1 MKKIGIFRGSFD
13 PITNEHISY
22 ASRQMKKQN
31 LQQIWFCLEDD
42 DHLTDYQ
49 HRFNLVNRALKPYRK
64 MKPVNKPYV
73 HKEAC
78 FVELTED
85 QNLKSFSEGVKEG
98 QFRYLPDN
106 IKTYVVESGIY
117 AASIVHNLVNEHR
130 YQHSLSVAQLACRL
144 AQCHHLDS
152 YKAYLIGI
160 YHDIAK
166 GMSEE
171 ELTAWTRI
179 EQPYELAYPSA
190 VWHQY
195 VGAYYLKHVMSMKDE
210 TMLKA
215 IRHHCLGDDDSPYSK
230 IIFIADKLDPS
241 RGYDSSKEIQLAEKD
256 LEKAFRLVHQQQAE
270 YLQKEK

>member
-1 MKKIGIFRGSFD
+1 MRKIGVFRGSFD
-13 PITNEHISY
+13 PITNEHITF
-22 ASRQMKKQN
+22 ARAQMKKQN
-31 LQQIWFCLEDD
+31 LDEVWFCLIED

-49 HRFNLVNRALKPYRK
+49 HRYNLLNRALKAYRK
-64 MKPVNKPYV
+64 MRPVTKVCGDKNT
-73 HKEAC
+73 C

-85 QNLKSFSEGVKEG
+85 SETEAFSDLVKKG
-98 QFRYLPDN
+98 QFRHLPAN
-106 IKTYVVESGIY
+106 TRSYVIESGIY
-117 AASIVHNLVNEHR
+117 ASSIVHNLVNEHR
-130 YQHSLSVAQLACRL
+130 YKHSLSVAQLACQL
-144 AQCHHLDS
+144 AQCHGLDS

-166 GMSEE
+166 GMSEA
-171 ELTAWTRI
+171 ELTSWMMI
-179 EQPYELAYPSA
+179 EKPYELAYPSP

-195 VGAYYLKHVMSMKDE
+195 VGAYYLKHVMSMRDE

-215 IRHHCLGDDDSPYSK
+215 IRHHCLGDDDSLYSK

-256 LEKAFRLVHQQQAE
+256 LDKAFKLVHQQQAE